1 VSEEARVEPVDV
13 AVAVSA
19 RAVAVVG
26 SATRRVDSALHP
38 VAELFLRP
46 PWVPPP
52 LRPGRWLEAINREGE
67 ARREALR
74 AEISRR
80 LDVLVPVVLDE
91 VLRRAHLTDVL
102 LRYVDLDRAVSAVD
116 LDAAA
121 ARLDVSMVLD
131 RIDLTAVV
139 LERVDLD
146 AIVRRVLDRID
157 LTAVVL
163 ERVDLDAIVQR
174 VLDRIDLTAVVLERV
189 DLDALIQA
197 FLDRI
202 DLTAVV
208 LRRVDLDAVIQAALD
223 RIDLVP
229 LAVEVIEGV
238 DLPEIIR
245 ESTGSM
251 ASDTVQGVR
260 MQGIVADEAV
270 GRALD
275 RLLLRRAH
283 RSTRAPAASGELSS
297 GQAPQPARNNRAR

>member
-46 PWVPPP
+46 RWVPPP

-146 AIVRRVLDRID
+146 AIVR
-157 LTAVVL
+157 
-163 ERVDLDAIVQR
+163 R